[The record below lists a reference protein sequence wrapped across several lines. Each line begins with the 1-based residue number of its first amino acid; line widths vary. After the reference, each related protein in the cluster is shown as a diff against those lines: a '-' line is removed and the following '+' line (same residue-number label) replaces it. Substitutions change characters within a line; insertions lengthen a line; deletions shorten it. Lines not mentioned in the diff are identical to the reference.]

1 MMTKTRFSLAMAA
14 SLVLS
19 GTGMYAQT
27 APTAPAAKP
36 SPYEGVSVPPSS
48 DAITTSEETPAAP
61 PAVAAPV
68 VAAPAVTAPVVVS
81 SARPA
86 VAAVASNP
94 DAGIIETALPSN
106 TPDYTPHAAALH
118 ARAADAR
125 YDVANDNRDDGIVT
139 YVPGPANAVPEG
151 TVFRVRMM
159 QDIDAASTT
168 PGTPFRGTLT
178 RDILRDGKVVV
189 PVGSE
194 LRGRVVY
201 ATAGRRISGGS
212 VMHLRPDE
220 FVLPDGTRYHLHA
233 QVIDTDGSDTR
244 VKGEGSISANQHG
257 VRSLAEVGM
266 GAGGGAILGAVV
278 GGGVGAVV
286 GTAVG
291 AGVTT
296 AHWLRTNLS
305 ANLPASSVVVFSLT
319 DPMFLN
325 PAADQKSELE
335 PHS

>member
-1 MMTKTRFSLAMAA
+1 MIKTHVSLAIAA

-19 GTGMYAQT
+19 SAGLVAQT
-27 APTAPAAKP
+27 TQIAQAGQTSKP
-36 SPYEGVSVPPSS
+36 SPYEGVSVPPAS
-48 DAITTSEETPAAP
+48 DAITTSEEAPAAPP

-68 VAAPAVTAPVVVS
+68 RPYASAV
-81 SARPA
+81 SAD
-86 VAAVASNP
+86 P
-94 DAGIIETALPSN
+94 DAGIIETALPAN
-106 TPDYTPHAAALH
+106 TPDYTPHANALRT
-118 ARAADAR
+118 RAADSQ
-125 YDVANDNRDDGIVT
+125 DDEANDNRDYGIVT
-139 YVPGPANAVPEG
+139 YVPGPANALPEG

-178 RDILRDGKVVV
+178 KDILRNGKVVV

-201 ATAGRRISGGS
+201 ATAGRRISGAS
-212 VMHLRPDE
+212 VIHLRADE

-233 QVIDTDGSDTR
+233 QVIDTEGSDTKA
-244 VKGEGSISANQHG
+244 KGEGNIAANQHG
-257 VRSLAEVGM
+257 KRSLAEVGA
-266 GAGGGAILGAVV
+266 GAGGGAIVGAAV

-296 AHWLRTNLS
+296 AHWLLTTWS

-319 DPMFLN
+319 DPMLLN
-325 PAADQKSELE
+325 PAADQKSELV